1 MKTRF
6 SSLVNVKKNKMQ
18 KSERAVEEANAVL
31 QKAKKALEVSLI
43 QLQEIQL
50 PQHGQISQFLANR
63 TLVERQRALIR
74 HNEEW
79 VAFCEKEV
87 EEARK
92 VLKADMIEFEKFKY
106 LEFKEIEKLLKEAKV
121 KEAKDL
127 DEVALMTFINSS
139 KAAS

>member
-6 SSLVNVKKNKMQ
+6 SSLVNVKKNAMQ
-18 KSERAVEEANAVL
+18 KSERAVEQANAAL
-31 QKAKKALEVSLI
+31 KKARQALEESLL

-79 VAFCEKEV
+79 VSFCEKELD
-87 EEARK
+87 EAKKR
-92 VLKADMIEFEKFKY
+92 LKADMIEFEKFKY
-106 LEFKEIEKLLKEAKV
+106 LEFQEIEKLLKEIKV

-127 DEVALMTFINSS
+127 DEVALMTFINTK

>member
-31 QKAKKALEVSLI
+31 QKAKKALEVSLT

>member
-18 KSERAVEEANAVL
+18 KSERALQEANRAL
-31 QKAKKALEVSLI
+31 QNAKQALADSFL
-43 QLQEIQL
+43 QLQQIET
-50 PQHGQISQFLANR
+50 PQHGKIAQLLENR
-63 TLVERQRALIR
+63 TLLERQRALIR

-79 VAFCEKEV
+79 IRFEENQVDEK
-87 EEARK
+87 K
-92 VLKADMIEFEKFKY
+92 NILKEDMIEFEKFKY
-106 LEFKEIEKLLKEAKV
+106 LEFKEVEKLLKEIKV

-127 DEVALMTFINSS
+127 DEVALMTFINGS